1 VCDGGRGAGVVF
13 DECIPMYL
21 SMWEKF
27 VVGLTI
33 FVLVVLVV
41 TAALPH
47 DEAPRPECAEVYI
60 RETWNGMERDGT
72 MVGHMHAVL
81 VAPHE
86 FVLNYREVIPEWPL
100 ALLCSFPP
108 TPDSA

>member
-1 VCDGGRGAGVVF
+1 MAGF
-13 DECIPMYL
+13 LLFGLIGL
-21 SMWEKF
+21 
-27 VVGLTI
+27 VGWG
-33 FVLVVLVV
+33 
-41 TAALPH
+41 TARLRQ
-47 DEAPRPECAEVYI
+47 APRPECAEVYI

-72 MVGHMHAVL
+72 MVGHLHAVL

-108 TPDSA
+108 DSA